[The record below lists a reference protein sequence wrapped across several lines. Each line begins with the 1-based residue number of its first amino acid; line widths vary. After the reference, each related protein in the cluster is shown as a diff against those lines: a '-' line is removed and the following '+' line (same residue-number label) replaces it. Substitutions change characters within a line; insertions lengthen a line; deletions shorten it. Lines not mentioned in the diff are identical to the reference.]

1 VSGGSSILPRLALLS
16 GIAVGAVLI
25 SRSLLVTEVPRKDAP
40 AMREASDSA
49 AAWFSLVDT
58 LKRRAGIVEEL
69 PADIPYRGMIGSEWS
84 EITTTL
90 GSLEA
95 KRTAADPAFAA
106 VLVRQLHDAGAG
118 PSSTVGV
125 VLSGSFPS
133 LGLAA
138 LAAVQA
144 VGARAVVISSL
155 GSSSFGANQPEVT
168 WLDMESTVAAHG
180 GLRFRSAMV
189 TMGAGGDTGGGLSDD
204 GRRMLRSAALR
215 NGMEV
220 RTPGSFHE
228 AVVSREDLLKNEQVD
243 VVINIGG
250 NQASLGMCPHAPVL
264 PHGIITR
271 LPECVHPDRGLIE
284 RLLARGIPVIH
295 LLNIEALAV
304 EYHLPRGPLVRG
316 TGEGVYATRTVAR
329 WPLGALLAAL
339 SAATVLLRPRRP

>member
-1 VSGGSSILPRLALLS
+1 VSGTSSILPRLLLLS
-16 GIAVGAVLI
+16 GVAVGMLLI
-25 SRSLLVTEVPRKDAP
+25 SRSLLVTEVSRDDAP
-40 AMREASDSA
+40 AMREASDSV

-58 LKRRAGIVEEL
+58 LKRHAGIVEEL
-69 PADIPYRGMIGSEWS
+69 PANIPYRGMIGSEWS

-106 VLVRQLHDAGAG
+106 LLVRLLHDAGAG
-118 PSSTVGV
+118 RSSTVGV

-168 WLDMESTVAAHG
+168 WLDMESYVASHG
-180 GLRFRSAMV
+180 GLRYHSAMV
-189 TMGAGGDTGGGLSDD
+189 TMGAEGDTGGGLSDE
-204 GRRMLRSAALR
+204 GKRMLRSAALR
-215 NGMEV
+215 NGVEL
-220 RTPGSFHE
+220 RTPRSFHE
-228 AVVSREDLLKNEQVD
+228 AVSSRLDFLEKARL
-243 VVINIGG
+243 VINIGG

-295 LLNIEALAV
+295 LLNIEALAA
-304 EYHLPRGPLVRG
+304 EYHLPLGPATLAPG
-316 TGEGVYATRTVAR
+316 IGGAVYTTRAVAR
-329 WPLGALLAAL
+329 EPVAAFLTALLAAI
-339 SAATVLLRPRRP
+339 VLLRPRRP

>member
-1 VSGGSSILPRLALLS
+1 MSGGSSILPRLALLS

-25 SRSLLVTEVPRKDAP
+25 SRSLLVTEVPRDDAP
-40 AMREASDSA
+40 AMREAGDSA
-49 AAWFSLVDT
+49 MAWYALVDT
-58 LKRRAGIVEEL
+58 LKRHAGIVEEL
-69 PADIPYRGMIGSEWS
+69 PANIPYRGMIGSEWS

-106 VLVRQLHDAGAG
+106 LLVRLLHDAGAG

-180 GLRFRSAMV
+180 GLRYRSAMV
-189 TMGAGGDTGGGLSDD
+189 TMGAEGDTGGGLSDE

-215 NGMEV
+215 NGVELH
-220 RTPGSFHE
+220 TPRSFHE
-228 AVVSREDLLKNEQVD
+228 AVSSRVDLLAKTQL
-243 VVINIGG
+243 VINIGG
-250 NQASLGMCPHAPVL
+250 SQASLGMCPHAPVL

-271 LPECVHPDRGLIE
+271 LPECSHPDRGLIE
-284 RLLARGIPVIH
+284 RLVEREIPVIH
-295 LLNIEALAV
+295 LLNIEALAA
-304 EYHLPRGPLVRG
+304 EYHLPLGPATLAPGIR
-316 TGEGVYATRTVAR
+316 EAVYATRAVNRGAVGV
-329 WPLGALLAAL
+329 LLAALLAAI
-339 SAATVLLRPRRP
+339 VLLRPRSP

>member
-1 VSGGSSILPRLALLS
+1 M
-16 GIAVGAVLI
+16 
-25 SRSLLVTEVPRKDAP
+25 TEVPRHDAP
-40 AMREASDSA
+40 AMREAVDSA
-49 AAWFSLVDT
+49 AAWYALVDT
-58 LKRRAGIVEEL
+58 LKSQAGIVGEL
-69 PADIPYRGMIGSEWS
+69 PANIPYRGMIGNEWS

-106 VLVRQLHDAGAG
+106 LLVRQLHDAGAG

-144 VGARAVVISSL
+144 VGASAVVISSL
-155 GSSSFGANQPEVT
+155 GSSSYGANQPAVT

-180 GLRFRSAMV
+180 GLRHRSAMV
-189 TMGAGGDTGGGLSDD
+189 TMGAEGDTGGGLSDE

-215 NGMEV
+215 NGVEM
-220 RTPGSFHE
+220 RTPRSFHE
-228 AVVSREDLLKNEQVD
+228 AVSSRADLLEKEQVD
-243 VVINIGG
+243 LVINIGG
-250 NQASLGMCPHAPVL
+250 SQASLGMCPHAPVL

-284 RLLARGIPVIH
+284 RLLERGIPVIH
-295 LLNIEALAV
+295 LLNIDALAA
-304 EYHLPRGPLVRG
+304 EYQLPLGPATLAPG
-316 TGEGVYATRTVAR
+316 TGESLFATRTVAR
-329 WPLGALLAAL
+329 WPLAALLAAL
-339 SAATVLLRPRRP
+339 LAATVLLRPRRP